1 MLFPQNTKS
10 IYVARFYGAVSERT
24 MRPEVSY
31 QDLRDADGNSG
42 DVEENKSLYWNPA
55 IYKVRNPTSKEKSYE
70 LVSLYFASAYYVWR
84 TGQATAFPNGLKMRA
99 LGAEKLSRAVCVCDA
114 SYDCERDDEGGCDG
128 YQPSNQEQHG
138 FLPLE
143 GCGGD
148 VILFTCTCKNYKC
161 GTIPVVNQF
170 HRTGN

>member
-1 MLFPQNTKS
+1 MCPGSQVRFPNVVPQN
-10 IYVARFYGAVSERT
+10 IYVPRFYGAVSERT

-99 LGAEKLSRAVCVCDA
+99 LGAEKLSRAVRVCDA

-148 VILFTCTCKNYKC
+148 IYNIVYLYLQKL
-161 GTIPVVNQF
+161 
-170 HRTGN
+170 